1 MRRLTCPYCFEK
13 FNRSQMLFRCLN
25 PNPALCSLEPDTQLA
40 NYQRLNAPVKLGRV
54 FVADGLRWRRRT
66 VAVCTCGVKTSKLIC
81 PYCHNNLPSQ
91 FGSTEVHT
99 IALIGAKEAGKSHY
113 IAVLVNELTNR
124 IGMAFNASL
133 NALDE
138 QTIRRYREDFRRYV
152 YVDRVTI
159 PTTPSGRQ
167 QGSSVRYPLTYR
179 FSIKRP
185 SWFPFNGL
193 RVSSLVFFD
202 TAGEDLKDIDLM
214 STETKYL
221 ANSDGIIFLLD
232 PLQIPAV
239 RHQLSQTTNL
249 PQENTDPHDIVGRAA
264 ILIRQMRQL
273 NPTQKITTPVALAF
287 SKIDVVRSL
296 FEPNS
301 PVNQASLH
309 NGHYDVV
316 DGEQMNDN
324 MRSYLSQWIG
334 GGFDLFL
341 QHNFE
346 NYSYFGVSSLGS
358 QPDSNGHLGSGV
370 APFRVEDPLL
380 WILHKLGIVRGR
392 RRR

>member
-1 MRRLTCPYCFEK
+1 MRRLVCPYCFEK
-13 FNRSQMLFRCLN
+13 FHRSQMLFRCLN
-25 PNPALCSLEPDTQLA
+25 PNPALCSLEPDAPLA

-54 FVADGLRWRRRT
+54 FVADGMRWRRRS
-66 VAVCTCGVKTSKLIC
+66 VAVCSCGVKTSKLIC

-91 FGSTEVHT
+91 FGSTDVHT

-179 FSIKRP
+179 FSIKRR

-239 RHQLSQTTNL
+239 RHQLGQTTNL

-264 ILIRQMRQL
+264 ILIRQLRQL
-273 NPTQKITTPVALAF
+273 NPAQKIATPVALAF
-287 SKIDVVRSL
+287 SKIDVVRPL
-296 FEPNS
+296 FEPGS
-301 PVNQASLH
+301 PVHQASLH

-316 DGEQMNDN
+316 DGEQMSDN
-324 MRSYLSQWIG
+324 VRSYLSQWIG
-334 GGFDLFL
+334 GGFDLFM

-358 QPDSNGHLGSGV
+358 QPDSKGQLGSGV

-380 WILHKLGIVRGR
+380 WILHKLGIVQGR